1 MLIELLDL
9 NSERFRSLDYDLIYN
24 IINISDVVDQCLTT
38 ETFRRLD

>member
-1 MLIELLDL
+1 MFIELLDL

-24 IINISDVVDQCLTT
+24 IINISDVVDQRLTT